1 MPLWTALT
9 LTVFPFVAFDLIKV
23 VLGVILG
30 TRIRQSLNQAG
41 YYASTEH

>member
-1 MPLWTALT
+1 MT

-23 VLGVILG
+23 ILGVICG

-41 YYASTEH
+41 YYPTMEH